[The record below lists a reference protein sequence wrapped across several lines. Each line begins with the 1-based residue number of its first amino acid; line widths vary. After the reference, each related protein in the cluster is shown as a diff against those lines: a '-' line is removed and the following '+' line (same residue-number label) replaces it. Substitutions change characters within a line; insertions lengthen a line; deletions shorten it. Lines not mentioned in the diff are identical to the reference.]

1 MADGAGE
8 DEEVEDGVHVFL
20 LVQRVE
26 DGSRDVAHALGY
38 NPDEGSGGDAVE
50 QGFEGNEHREAHADE
65 AEGLEVGVLL
75 QADEAD
81 DGACQCTCP
90 HEEEQRPA
98 PVTLFAQ
105 GGECQRRVA
114 AGDVPVD
121 GSMVPFA
128 KSLFPLGMMA
138 GGVVDGGSGIARQH
152 AEEVEDDA
160 CAGPAVVA
168 LKAPDEEDDADDD
181 A

>member
-98 PVTLFAQ
+98 PVTLFTQ

-160 CAGPAVVA
+160 CACPAVVA